1 MIVSAGD
8 ASVVHL
14 FSGDKI
20 LTIGTDGPNQLLI
33 ARRVVDNLRPL
44 DATAV
49 PKRLPVPRVPR
60 TLARRLEATA
70 MSVQRLGRAGAAR
83 ALKIEPYEVA
93 QRLRLRTAL
102 RPYRYAR
109 C

>member
-1 MIVSAGD
+1 MLEHRLGRHVRC
-8 ASVVHL
+8 SVVEGL
-14 FSGDKI
+14 RIVEVPADGRREDVGAPLVVGD
-20 LTIGTDGPNQLLI
+20 GEGLLI
-33 ARRVVDNLRPL
+33 RWGPAEVQLR
-44 DATAV
+44 D
-49 PKRLPVPRVPR
+49 
-60 TLARRLEATA
+60 
-70 MSVQRLGRAGAAR
+70 SRAGAAR

>member
-1 MIVSAGD
+1 M
-8 ASVVHL
+8 HL
-14 FSGDKI
+14 LSGDKI
-20 LTIGTDGPNQLLI
+20 LTIQPNGPNRLLA

-44 DATAV
+44 DTAAV
-49 PKRLPVPRVPR
+49 PRKLPAPRVPR
-60 TLARRLEATA
+60 TLARRLDATA
-70 MSVQRLGRAGAAR
+70 QSVERLGRAGAAG
-83 ALKIEPYEVA
+83 ALKIEPYEID